1 MQVLIKLRHYE
12 KASKFEKNLPLA
24 LTKQTFLLGS
34 IKTSGRFFQI
44 FVVFSEKLNF
54 TEKIKKRNRK
64 NNVCKKKVC
73 KSTQQC
79 IICCLRP
86 DILSRQKKNQRR
98 FQGAPL
104 ECTNY
109 ILFLKKNGKKIG
121 GRCVVANTLAED
133 ICFKNSSKFLMEL
146 LCRNS

>member
-1 MQVLIKLRHYE
+1 MCQLNSSHICPY
-12 KASKFEKNLPLA
+12 
-24 LTKQTFLLGS
+24 FLHLLD
-34 IKTSGRFFQI
+34 T
-44 FVVFSEKLNF
+44 F

-109 ILFLKKNGKKIG
+109 ILFLKKKWEENG
-121 GRCVVANTLAED
+121 GRCVVANTLAAD
-133 ICFKNSSKFLMEL
+133 ICFKNSSKFLTEFFNNSDQ
-146 LCRNS
+146 RNQMSLEFFHKSIIIPLTCTT

>member
-1 MQVLIKLRHYE
+1 MCQLNSSHICPYFLR
-12 KASKFEKNLPLA
+12 
-24 LTKQTFLLGS
+24 LLG
-34 IKTSGRFFQI
+34 T
-44 FVVFSEKLNF
+44 FSEKIKRE
-54 TEKIKKRNRK
+54 TERTMFA
-64 NNVCKKKVC
+64 KKKVC

-109 ILFLKKNGKKIG
+109 ILFLKKKWEKNG
-121 GRCVVANTLAED
+121 GRCVVANTLAVD
-133 ICFKNSSKFLMEL
+133 ICFKNSSKFLMEFLFVVTEEILYSITAVFDQGSQAKPLIL
-146 LCRNS
+146 LVE